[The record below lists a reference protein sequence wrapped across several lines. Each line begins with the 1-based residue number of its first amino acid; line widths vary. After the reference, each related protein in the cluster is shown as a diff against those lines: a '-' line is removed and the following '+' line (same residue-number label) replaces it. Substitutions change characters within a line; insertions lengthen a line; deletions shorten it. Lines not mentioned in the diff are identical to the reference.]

1 MPIVMKYTKSQED
14 FLEALLMLEEEG
26 RPLETTLVAEKLH
39 ISKPAVHQMGHE
51 LIDRGLITRKDYGP
65 MKLTSKGR
73 DVAKDV
79 LHRHR
84 VLHRVL
90 VYLGVPKDIAE
101 EDCCLVEHVLSDV
114 TFEAIEK
121 YLLEHDPENKE

>member
-1 MPIVMKYTKSQED
+1 MKYTKAQED
-14 FLEALLMLEEEG
+14 FVEAMLMLEQEG
-26 RPLETTLVAEKLH
+26 RPLETTLIAEKLH

-65 MKLTSKGR
+65 LKLTAKGR
-73 DVAKDV
+73 EVAEKV

-84 VLHRVL
+84 TLHRVL
-90 VYLGVPKDIAE
+90 VLLGVPDDIAE
-101 EDCCLVEHVLSDV
+101 EDCCLIEHVLSET

-121 YLLEHDPENKE
+121 WVNEKAPE

>member
-1 MPIVMKYTKSQED
+1 TMKYTKAQED
-14 FLEALLMLEEEG
+14 FVEAMLMLEQEG
-26 RPLETTLVAEKLH
+26 RPLETTLIAEKLH

-65 MKLTSKGR
+65 LKLTAKGR
-73 DVAKDV
+73 EVAEKV

-84 VLHRVL
+84 TLHRVL
-90 VYLGVPKDIAE
+90 VLLGVPDDIAE
-101 EDCCLVEHVLSDV
+101 EDCCLIEHVLSET

-121 YLLEHDPENKE
+121 WVNEKAPE

>member
-1 MPIVMKYTKSQED
+1 MKYTKAQED
-14 FLEALLMLEEEG
+14 FVEALLMLEEEG

-73 DVAKDV
+73 EVAEAV

-84 VLHRVL
+84 VLHEVL
-90 VYLGVPKDIAE
+90 VRLGVPEDIAE
-101 EDCCLVEHVLSDV
+101 EDCCLIEHVLSET
-114 TFEAIEK
+114 TFQAIEN
-121 YLLEHDPENKE
+121 YLKEHEE